1 MPEEISPPLESTA
14 AAAPTETA
22 EEEPK
27 KGKVSPLVWIGAAVL
42 GVTILSFVIL
52 LVIPATWR
60 TALRDASIILLVLLM
75 LIFVLLNLWLIAV
88 VMWGVDRLGKR
99 LDLLLQ
105 QGGQVLD
112 QVKSTA
118 TTVKGTADFVGER
131 IASPFISL
139 GARINGAANGVRTFI
154 KGKREKGEPQ

>member
-14 AAAPTETA
+14 AAEPTEKDQ
-22 EEEPK
+22 EQPK
-27 KGKVSPLVWIGAAVL
+27 KNKVSPLVWIGAAVV
-42 GVTILSFVIL
+42 GVTILAFVIL

-60 TALRDASIILLVLLM
+60 TALRDASLILMVLLL

-88 VMWGVDRLGKR
+88 VIWGVDRLGKR

-112 QVKSTA
+112 QVKGTA
-118 TTVKGTADFVGER
+118 TTVKGTADFIGER

-139 GARINGAANGVRTFI
+139 GARINGAASGVRTFV

>member
-14 AAAPTETA
+14 AAEPTEAA
-22 EEEPK
+22 EDQPQK
-27 KGKVSPLVWIGAAVL
+27 KKVSPLVWIGAAVL
-42 GVTILSFVIL
+42 GLTILSFVIL

-60 TALRDASIILLVLLM
+60 VALRDASVILLVLLL

-88 VMWGVDRLGKR
+88 VIWGVDRLGKR

-105 QGGQVLD
+105 QGSQVLD
-112 QVKSTA
+112 QVKGTA

-139 GARINGAANGVRTFI
+139 GARINGAATGVRTFI
-154 KGKREKGEPQ
+154 KGKQEKGEPQ